1 MNFGLA
7 STAYAQGTQHAASP
21 GAAPLWPM
29 LLAIFVIFYFF
40 LIRPQQKRQK
50 ESQNMLNSLAKGDRV
65 VTIGGIHGT
74 IASIRKAGEKPDG
87 DDIVILK
94 VSESTKLEMLR
105 SSIARVL
112 SKEGE
117 PSKETTAKE

>member
-1 MNFGLA
+1 MNFDLV
-7 STAYAQGTQHAASP
+7 STAYAQTQPARGTT
-21 GAAPLWPM
+21 APMWPM
-29 LLAIFVIFYFF
+29 FIAIFVIFYFF
-40 LIRPQQKRQK
+40 LIRPQHKRQK
-50 ESQNMLNSLAKGDRV
+50 EAQNMLNSLAKGDRV

-74 IASIRKAGEKPDG
+74 IVSIKPAGEKPDG
-87 DDIVILK
+87 DDIIILK

-117 PSKETTAKE
+117 SQKGTTGKES